1 MRASVKKASAVCCAS
16 LWVLI
21 ATMTTSARDS
31 TTEVSFTISRGQI
44 QPFVR
49 QLVVES
55 QGRIALDVTGSPK
68 EIELTLLL
76 RRPDG
81 TVANQISGT
90 GGNLSLTYF
99 VTKREVE
106 DSLATKN
113 SRWSVEINKT
123 SRDEGVSGRLK
134 ITQPVS

>member
-1 MRASVKKASAVCCAS
+1 MRASVKKASAVSCAS

-21 ATMTTSARDS
+21 AAMTTSAENF
-31 TTEVSFTISRGQI
+31 TTEVSFTISRGQVE
-44 QPFVR
+44 PFVR

-55 QGRIALDVTGSPK
+55 QGRIALDVTGGPK

-81 TVANQISGT
+81 SVANQISGA

-99 VTKREVE
+99 VTEREVE

-113 SRWSVEINKT
+113 SRWSIEINKA
-123 SRDEGVSGRLK
+123 SQKEAVSGRLK